1 MDFVPKEALE
11 AANLKIEN
19 DAIKKKLEEAQK
31 SKKRE
36 LDEMESEMYRQM
48 RFKEE

>member
-19 DAIKKKLEEAQK
+19 DAIKKKLKEAQK

-36 LDEMESEMYRQM
+36 LDEMEREMYRQM
-48 RFKEE
+48 R